1 MDLDRRAAAA
11 VLLAFAAPSRVLG
24 QATAKV
30 ARVGVLE
37 SNPASKG
44 LEAFRQGLRER
55 GFVEGQNVAFEYRW
69 TQGVVAEIPKL
80 AAELSRLPLDV
91 IFAPTTPAALA
102 AKEATRTIPVVFAVA
117 ADPVG
122 SKLVASLAKP
132 GGNVTGLTTLNIEVV
147 PKRLEI
153 LNELAGGKAH
163 HGALLFD
170 PADASNQLLRK
181 ATEAPARQ
189 LGMTIRPFPVRAPNE
204 FDDAF
209 ATMVAELID
218 ILMVGAGTLTIAHTT
233 RLVEL
238 AAKAR
243 IPAMYGSPEF
253 VEAGGL
259 VSYSADFADNY
270 RRAAGYV
277 EKILQGAAPSDL
289 PVEQVQKLEFA
300 LNLKTASTLGLT
312 VARSMLMRAT
322 RVID

>member
-30 ARVGVLE
+30 ARWAGVLE
-37 SNPASKG
+37 NEPASKG

-102 AKEATRTIPVVFAVA
+102 AKEADARPIPVVFAVA

-132 GGNVTGLTTLNIEVV
+132 GGNVTGLTTLDIRGGAEAAGD
-147 PKRLEI
+147 PRR
-153 LNELAGGKAH
+153 AGGRQ
-163 HGALLFD
+163 GSPQRALLFD

-181 ATEAPARQ
+181 ATEAPAR
-189 LGMTIRPFPVRAPNE
+189 RPRHDHPP
-204 FDDAF
+204 
-209 ATMVAELID
+209 IP
-218 ILMVGAGTLTIAHTT
+218 GA
-233 RLVEL
+233 
-238 AAKAR
+238 
-243 IPAMYGSPEF
+243 SPE
-253 VEAGGL
+253 
-259 VSYSADFADNY
+259 
-270 RRAAGYV
+270 R
-277 EKILQGAAPSDL
+277 I
-289 PVEQVQKLEFA
+289 
-300 LNLKTASTLGLT
+300 
-312 VARSMLMRAT
+312 
-322 RVID
+322 